1 MPEVEVEVLALAS
14 EVEAPVLVV
23 VAEELRPPV
32 GPREWY
38 PRSG

>member
-32 GPREWY
+32 GQVQQPQLEW
-38 PRSG
+38 